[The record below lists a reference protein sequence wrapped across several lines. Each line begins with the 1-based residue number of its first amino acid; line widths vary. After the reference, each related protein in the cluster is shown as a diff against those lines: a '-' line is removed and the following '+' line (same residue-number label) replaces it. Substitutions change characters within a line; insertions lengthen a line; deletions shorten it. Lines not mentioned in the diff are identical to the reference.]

1 MTKLVTKQGAKLV
14 IEVIS
19 RPAQSAHM
27 VTSPNLSAETAAEMK
42 PERIG
47 YRLKLIR
54 EAKEMKPAQM
64 AEFLGIERTY
74 WSRFEG
80 GKRPITDAM
89 AALLVERC
97 EVTLDFIILGRWDR
111 LSFSVA
117 ESLKSAE
124 SRLLESGNVQ

>member
-1 MTKLVTKQGAKLV
+1 
-14 IEVIS
+14 
-19 RPAQSAHM
+19 
-27 VTSPNLSAETAAEMK
+27 MK

-64 AEFLGIERTY
+64 ADFLGIERTY

>member
-1 MTKLVTKQGAKLV
+1 
-14 IEVIS
+14 
-19 RPAQSAHM
+19 
-27 VTSPNLSAETAAEMK
+27 
-42 PERIG
+42 
-47 YRLKLIR
+47 
-54 EAKEMKPAQM
+54 MKPAQM
-64 AEFLGIERTY
+64 ADFLGIERTY